1 MSLRSPKR
9 KRITANEAGGI
20 LDSSHATVLNGGAGT
35 HTFTKICNGGTS
47 QVRDTRRELQA
58 GFSLIELLI
67 VVAIIGVIASIAIP
81 NMLASRR
88 AANEASAQQSMRTI
102 SACEHTYYFTYGGNT
117 RYADLSTLGARIMT
131 DNVLSS
137 GDKSGYH
144 FEATTA
150 AKQYWATAFPKTPSG
165 IPQTGTRRFAITED
179 GVLRGDTDLPSGAPT
194 DHTSVLG
201 IPPVGN

>member
-1 MSLRSPKR
+1 MSLHSPKR

-20 LDSSHATVLNGGAGT
+20 LDCSHATLLNGGAGT
-35 HTFTKICNGGTS
+35 HVFTKICNGGTC
-47 QVRDTRRELQA
+47 QVRDTRRQPQA

-102 SACEHTYYFTYGGNT
+102 SSCEQAYYFTYGGNT
-117 RYADLSTLGARIMT
+117 TYADLTTLG
-131 DNVLSS
+131 
-137 GDKSGYH
+137 GYH
-144 FEATTA
+144 FEATPA
-150 AKQYWATAFPKTPSG
+150 AKQYWAIAFPSTPSG
-165 IPQTGTRRFAITED
+165 ITQTGTRRFAITED

-201 IPPVGN
+201 IPSLGN